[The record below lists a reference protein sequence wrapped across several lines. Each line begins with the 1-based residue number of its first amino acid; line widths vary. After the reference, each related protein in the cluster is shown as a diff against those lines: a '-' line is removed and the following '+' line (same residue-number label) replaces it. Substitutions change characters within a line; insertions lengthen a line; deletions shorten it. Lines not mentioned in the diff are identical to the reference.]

1 MFVHLTQTTIT
12 ESMVVH
18 FEDKTPGVLEFFPGR
33 IRGRTGSYS
42 GHFDRDGMTHITAD
56 QRGGSLPVRGLQSR
70 PLQNDPHGKGVLPF
84 RSAPH
89 GTSTASCGLL
99 REVIQWDEQA
109 SHWILLSIAMG
120 STPGH

>member
-56 QRGGSLPVRGLQSR
+56 QRGGVSACARTTEQATPKRSSW
-70 PLQNDPHGKGVLPF
+70 K
-84 RSAPH
+84 RSASVPQCSSRDQH
-89 GTSTASCGLL
+89 CVLWTTA
-99 REVIQWDEQA
+99 
-109 SHWILLSIAMG
+109 
-120 STPGH
+120 